1 MGEHKRLTP
10 DARAA
15 RAATVHA
22 DAIEASRD
30 RMRKAVDGLTHAVRW
45 RMREM
50 TPDEMA
56 VALGTTVGV
65 FAASAGGT
73 EGAGAIAGRVYEVAR
88 AVIEQAQEAA

>member
-1 MGEHKRLTP
+1 MGEHKRVAP

-22 DAIEASRD
+22 DAVEASKN
-30 RMRKAVDGLTHAVRW
+30 RMRKAVDGLTHAVGW
-45 RMREM
+45 RMRDL

-73 EGAGAIAGRVYEVAR
+73 EGAGAIAGRGDEVAR
-88 AVIEQAQEAA
+88 AVIEQAVEAA

>member
-1 MGEHKRLTP
+1 MGEHKRVTP
-10 DARAA
+10 EGRAA
-15 RAATVHA
+15 RGANVHA
-22 DAIEASRD
+22 DAVEASKN

-45 RMREM
+45 RMRDL

-65 FAASAGGT
+65 FAASAGGAT
-73 EGAGAIAGRVYEVAR
+73 GAGAIATRVDEVAR

>member
-1 MGEHKRLTP
+1 MGEHKRITP

-22 DAIEASRD
+22 DVVEASRD

-45 RMREM
+45 RMRDL

-65 FAASAGGT
+65 FAASAGGPSS
-73 EGAGAIAGRVYEVAR
+73 AGVIAGRVDEVAR
-88 AVIEQAQEAA
+88 AVIEQAEEAA

>member
-1 MGEHKRLTP
+1 MGEHKRVTP

-22 DAIEASRD
+22 DAVEASKD
-30 RMRKAVDGLTHAVRW
+30 RMRKAVDGL
-45 RMREM
+45 

-65 FAASAGGT
+65 FAASAGGQS
-73 EGAGAIAGRVYEVAR
+73 GAGAIAGRVDEVAR
-88 AVIEQAQEAA
+88 AVVDQAGEGA